1 MKNLMQI
8 ADQLAEDQGVA
19 EPKLIKV
26 DVQVR
31 TGGNILPPSWSNSM
45 RRLRDDEPKAETLR
59 APKER
64 CGS

>member
-1 MKNLMQI
+1 MKTVTQI
-8 ADQLAEDQGVA
+8 MDQLAGDQDIS
-19 EPKLIKV
+19 EPQLIKV

-31 TGGNILPPSWSNSM
+31 TGGGIVPPSWSNSM
-45 RRLRDDEPKAETLR
+45 RRLRDDEPKAETRR